1 MMNFRWKYNP
11 TYLRIKYGC
20 KQVLF
25 PLLVFQF
32 VRTVVFPTSFDVILL
47 GLLAMLYVAISLEW
61 L

>member
-1 MMNFRWKYNP
+1 MNTRWKYNP
-11 TYLRIKYGC
+11 TYLRIKYGF
-20 KQVLF
+20 KQILF

-32 VRTVVFPTSFDVILL
+32 IRTVLFPTSFDVILL

>member
-20 KQVLF
+20 KQVLI
-25 PLLVFQF
+25 PLMIFQF
-32 VRTVVFPTSFDVILL
+32 IRTVLFPTSFDVILL
-47 GLLAMLYVAISLEW
+47 GLLAVLYAAIVLEW

>member
-1 MMNFRWKYNP
+1 MNFRWKYNP
-11 TYLRIKYGC
+11 TYLRIKCGC

-32 VRTVVFPTSFDVILL
+32 FRTVLFPTSFDVILL
-47 GLLAMLYVAISLEW
+47 GLLGVLYVAISFDW